1 MKRVPSG
8 TEVSCWFGKHATI
21 RACSIATAN
30 PTMHD
35 VDRYLEAATRGNT
48 RRSYQS
54 AIRHFEVEWGGF
66 LPASADTIAR
76 YLAEHAETLALNTLR
91 ARLAALGQWHQSQG
105 FPDPTKA
112 PHVRKVLKG
121 IAALHPAT
129 EKRAKPLQLMQLE
142 QLVAWLDAR
151 LAHASAAGDMRT
163 YASHARDKALLLIGF
178 WRGFRS
184 DELSRMRV
192 EHVEVETGRGMT
204 VFLPRTKTDRA
215 QNGTTFKAPALS
227 RLCPVAAFEAWITAS
242 GLSEG
247 PVFRRID
254 RWGHVGDEAL
264 HAGSFVPLLR
274 ALFRAAEL
282 PAPDSYSSH
291 SLRRGFATWANAN
304 QWDFKMLMEYVGW
317 KDVRSAM
324 RYIDAADP
332 FAQHRIESAL
342 PSTPA
347 PSQSSTTAPVA
358 PLALPPTVPCKP
370 IQETRLT
377 LHLHIERNSK
387 FVRGMSKARRWI
399 EQYCL
404 SQYQMRVFEKRRPR
418 YEIVVPFAAGPELD
432 RAIEELISEMHEN
445 ADLCNCFVEVTLHD
459 PLTDTYWS

>member
-1 MKRVPSG
+1 MQQSVVVRPWCDIIISHVG
-8 TEVSCWFGKHATI
+8 RLIVRTM
-21 RACSIATAN
+21 IA
-30 PTMHD
+30 
-35 VDRYLEAATRGNT
+35 VERYVEAATRANT

-54 AIRHFEVEWGGF
+54 AIRHFEIEWGGF
-66 LPASADTIAR
+66 LPASADAVAR
-76 YLAEHAETLALNTLR
+76 YLAEHAESLSLNTLR
-91 ARLAALGQWHQSQG
+91 ARLAAIGQWHQSQG

-112 PHVRKVLKG
+112 PHVHKVLKG

-129 EKRAKPLQLMQLE
+129 EKRAKPLQLVQLE

-151 LAHASAAGDMRT
+151 LAQASAVGDVRT
-163 YASHARDKALLLIGF
+163 AATHARDKALVLIGF

-192 EHVEVETGRGMT
+192 EHIEVETGRGMT
-204 VFLPRTKTDRA
+204 VFLPRTKADRA
-215 QNGTTFKAPALS
+215 QHGTTFKAPALS
-227 RLCPVAAFEAWITAS
+227 RLCPVAAFEAWIAAS
-242 GLSEG
+242 GLTQG

-264 HAGSFVPLLR
+264 HVGSFVPLLR

-304 QWDFKMLMEYVGW
+304 QWDLKMLIEYVGW

-324 RYIDAADP
+324 RYIDTADP
-332 FAQHRIESAL
+332 FAQHKIESAL
-342 PSTPA
+342 APPA
-347 PSQSSTTAPVA
+347 AIPTAP
-358 PLALPPTVPCKP
+358 PPQRLPVVPP
-370 IQETRLT
+370 VPAAQTRLT
-377 LHLHIERNSK
+377 VKLTIERNSK

-399 EQYCL
+399 EQFCL

-418 YEIVVPFAAGPELD
+418 YEIIMPFAAGPELEQ
-432 RAIEELISEMHEN
+432 AIEELISEMHEN
-445 ADLCNCFVEVTLHD
+445 ADLCNCFIEVTLHD
-459 PLTDTYWS
+459 PLTDSYWS

>member
-1 MKRVPSG
+1 MADIEK
-8 TEVSCWFGKHATI
+8 
-21 RACSIATAN
+21 
-30 PTMHD
+30 
-35 VDRYLEAATRGNT
+35 YLEAATRDST

-66 LPASADTIAR
+66 LPASADAIAR
-76 YLAEHAETLALNTLR
+76 YLAEHAESLSLNTLR

-129 EKRAKPLQLMQLE
+129 EKRAKPLQLTQLE

-151 LAHASAAGDMRT
+151 LEHASAAGDVRT
-163 YASHARDKALLLIGF
+163 YATHARDKALVLIGF

-192 EHVEVETGRGMT
+192 EHIEVETGRGMT
-204 VFLPRTKTDRA
+204 VFLPRTKADRI
-215 QNGTTFKAPALS
+215 QRGTTFKAPALS
-227 RLCPVAAFEAWITAS
+227 RLCPVAAFEAWIAAS
-242 GLSEG
+242 GLTDG

-254 RWGHVGDEAL
+254 RWGRVGDEAL
-264 HAGSFVPLLR
+264 HVGSFVPLLR

-304 QWDFKMLMEYVGW
+304 QWDLKMLMEYVGW

-332 FAQHRIESAL
+332 FAQHRIETAL
-342 PSTPA
+342 SVAPA
-347 PSQSSTTAPVA
+347 PPQPPTTMLVA
-358 PLALPPTVPCKP
+358 PPALPPAVAPKP
-370 IQETRLT
+370 VQETRLT
-377 LHLHIERNSK
+377 VDIDIERNSK
-387 FVRGMSKARRWI
+387 FVRGKSKARQWI
-399 EQYCL
+399 EQFCL

-418 YEIVVPFAAGPELD
+418 YEIVIPFAAGPELEQ
-432 RAIEELISEMHEN
+432 AIEELLAEMHES
-445 ADLCNCFVEVTLHD
+445 ADLSNCFIEVTLHD
-459 PLTDTYWS
+459 PLTDSYWS

>member
-1 MKRVPSG
+1 
-8 TEVSCWFGKHATI
+8 
-21 RACSIATAN
+21 
-30 PTMHD
+30 
-35 VDRYLEAATRGNT
+35 
-48 RRSYQS
+48 
-54 AIRHFEVEWGGF
+54 
-66 LPASADTIAR
+66 
-76 YLAEHAETLALNTLR
+76 TLSLNTLR

-121 IAALHPAT
+121 IAALHPAI
-129 EKRAKPLQLMQLE
+129 EKRAKPLQLTQLE

-151 LAHASAAGDMRT
+151 LARASAVGDTRT
-163 YASHARDKALLLIGF
+163 HATHARDKALLLIGF

-192 EHVEVETGRGMT
+192 EHVEVEPGRGMT
-204 VFLPRTKTDRA
+204 VFLPRTKADRA
-215 QNGTTFKAPALS
+215 QHGTTFKAPALS
-227 RLCPVAAFEAWITAS
+227 RLCPVAAFETWIAAS
-242 GLSEG
+242 GLTEG

-254 RWGHVGDEAL
+254 RWGHVGSEAL
-264 HAGSFVPLLR
+264 HAASFVPLLR

-304 QWDFKMLMEYVGW
+304 QWDLKMLMEYVGW

-332 FAQHRIESAL
+332 FAQHRIETAL
-342 PSTPA
+342 SVTPPPTPA
-347 PSQSSTTAPVA
+347 PAQSPVTM
-358 PLALPPTVPCKP
+358 PALPPTVVAVPKP
-370 IQETRLT
+370 VHETHLT
-377 LHLHIERNSK
+377 VNLIIERNSK

-399 EQYCL
+399 EQFCL
-404 SQYQMRVFEKRRPR
+404 SQYQMRVLKKPRPG
-418 YEIVVPFAAGPELD
+418 YEIVMPFAAGPELD
-432 RAIEELISEMHEN
+432 HAIEELISEMHEN
-445 ADLCNCFVEVTLHD
+445 ADLCNCFIEVSLHD